1 MSVLGEFVRLDP
13 ELLGQVRST
22 PTQAYDRLSRFSE
35 SSRLDLGQAWQRLA
49 ALMDA
54 ARFPLNPV
62 SAGSVFPDECTS
74 WGAEADSRVLTAKE
88 VAQAS
93 AHLNQAP
100 FEVLMPH
107 LRQVVEGEEGILVN
121 LDPGSPHYLEPLS
134 PEEAAKWRVP
144 DERLRTI
151 APFLADRYEALVAFF
166 DVAAKSA
173 QCVVFWAA

>member
-1 MSVLGEFVRLDP
+1 
-13 ELLGQVRST
+13 
-22 PTQAYDRLSRFSE
+22 
-35 SSRLDLGQAWQRLA
+35 
-49 ALMDA
+49 
-54 ARFPLNPV
+54 
-62 SAGSVFPDECTS
+62 
-74 WGAEADSRVLTAKE
+74 
-88 VAQAS
+88 
-93 AHLNQAP
+93 
-100 FEVLMPH
+100 MPH